1 MTIFENLVLIDFY
14 VRRIRLEYSEWLIL
28 NNLVFSGYAKNKFNS
43 SFFGDVTKETLRS
56 LKMGFKWFS
65 LDMVY

>member
-28 NNLVFSGYAKNKFNS
+28 NNLVFSGYAKNKFKS
-43 SFFGDVTKETLRS
+43 SFFGDATKETLRG
-56 LKMGFKWFS
+56 L
-65 LDMVY
+65 